1 MNLESRFMTG
11 RGMAWWIDIIFLKK
25 RFEETTRKEN
35 GDGIFVS
42 LMRAVRRALYD
53 NFVDTLHHVLVVATY
68 AYLFTNIVVFFFQQS
83 LPASSSWLLAAFS
96 EPYLGALGI
105 YIVVNEI
112 RRRRGKKLYPYLGT
126 AATFSWFALL
136 VTSSLLVYFG
146 ETYHLNIVYRTTVT
160 NSFAAFIIRIG
171 TVLGRI
177 P

>member
-1 MNLESRFMTG
+1 
-11 RGMAWWIDIIFLKK
+11 MAWWIDILFLKK
-25 RFEETTRKEN
+25 HFEGTQRKEN
-35 GDGIFVS
+35 GESIFVS
-42 LMRAVRRALYD
+42 LMRAVRRVLYD

-68 AYLFTNIVVFFFQQS
+68 AYLLTNIVVFFFQQS
-83 LPASSSWLLAAFS
+83 LPSVASWLLAAFS

-112 RRRRGKKLYPYLGT
+112 RRRRGRKVYMRLGSV
-126 AATFSWFALL
+126 ATIIWFALL

-146 ETYHLNIVYRTTVT
+146 DTYHLNTVYRTTVT

>member
-1 MNLESRFMTG
+1 
-11 RGMAWWIDIIFLKK
+11 MAWWIDILFLKK
-25 RFEETTRKEN
+25 HFEEIPGKEN
-35 GDGIFVS
+35 GESIFVS

-68 AYLFTNIVVFFFQQS
+68 AYLLTNIVVFFFQRS
-83 LPASSSWLLAAFS
+83 LPASFSWLIAAFS

-112 RRRRGKKLYPYLGT
+112 RRRRGRKVYAHLNS
-126 AATFSWFALL
+126 AATLLWFALL

-146 ETYHLNIVYRTTVT
+146 ETYHLNVIYRTIVT
-160 NSFAAFIIRIG
+160 NSFAAFIIRLG
-171 TVLGRI
+171 TILGRI